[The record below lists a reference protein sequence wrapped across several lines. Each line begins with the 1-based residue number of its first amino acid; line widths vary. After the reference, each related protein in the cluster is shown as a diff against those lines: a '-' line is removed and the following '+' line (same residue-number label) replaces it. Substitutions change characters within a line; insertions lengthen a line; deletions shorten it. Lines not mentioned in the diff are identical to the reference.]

1 MTSEQSNQLQYIYN
15 SVNDVIS
22 KGDADGYPS
31 LCFCDMGDAK
41 SGTTRTAEYNVL
53 ENGIFLVIL
62 QFVNTAGYNNT
73 QSYVKLNND
82 EMVVNNPTSV
92 TQHFSYAIV
101 HALKGDKITAMV
113 KQTTAGSFGWSSNGI
128 MIFRI

>member
-1 MTSEQSNQLQYIYN
+1 MTNNQANQLQYIYN
-15 SVNDVIS
+15 SINDVIS

-31 LCFCDMGDAK
+31 LCFCEMGNAI
-41 SGTTRTAEYNVL
+41 SASTRNATYNVL

-73 QSYVKLNND
+73 QSYVKLD
-82 EMVVNNPTSV
+82 DSEVTINNPSSTV
-92 TQHFSYAIV
+92 YHFSYAIV
-101 HALKGDKITAMV
+101 HALKGQTITAMV
-113 KQTTAGSFGWSSNGI
+113 KQTNAGSFGWSSNGI

>member
-31 LCFCDMGDAK
+31 LCFCDMGNAT
-41 SGTTRTAEYNVL
+41 SGTTRNATYNVL

-73 QSYVKLNND
+73 QSYVKLD
-82 EMVVNNPTSV
+82 GSEVTVNNPTS
-92 TQHFSYAIV
+92 TIQHFSYAIV
-101 HALKGDKITAMV
+101 HALNGQTITAMV
-113 KQTTAGSFGWSSNGI
+113 KQTTSGTFGWSSNGI